1 MDTEQSD
8 LLVDGDD
15 DVHTNYDSDT
25 FGHATYQCSNYLLQ
39 EAQQYSKAIPYLWCV
54 IGHCAETCPGASCPF
69 GTSVDMC
76 ESAVNNNLG
85 YAHRRLGEFDEAR
98 EYYLEALGLWPGNC
112 GALGYYTELH
122 LQEKN
127 ITGAAT
133 YLKRMCKTC
142 GSSTDSWDD
151 TQETVAK
158 FDAAVEAEGAEGV
171 VVGDWYGE
179 SCLEDG
185 APRRGAPVVAAVVAV
200 VALWLTT

>member
-1 MDTEQSD
+1 MPRGELPVRHERGHVRVGREQQPR
-8 LLVDGDD
+8 VR
-15 DVHTNYDSDT
+15 
-25 FGHATYQCSNYLLQ
+25 APQ
-39 EAQQYSKAIPYLWCV
+39 A
-54 IGHCAETCPGASCPF
+54 
-69 GTSVDMC
+69 
-76 ESAVNNNLG
+76 
-85 YAHRRLGEFDEAR
+85 RRVRRAR

-200 VALWLTT
+200 AALWLTMV